1 MLKGALI
8 IESLSTGVGFDDSQ
22 LMLRR
27 LARFET
33 TDTTPTQPAI
43 WTILEFSSQMNPDA
57 LAELLS
63 GALTSPSWYANFD
76 TEEQAFVVFP
86 GKVFQYPHGDQ
97 RRRDEVAAYARS
109 VGVPDSQLDW

>member
-1 MLKGALI
+1 VGDSASTGDRRTYPGWRVRQNLIGDADAGRWPACLRGVHVLKGALI
-8 IESLSTGVGFDDSQ
+8 IESLSTGVVFDDSQ

-63 GALTSPSWYANFD
+63 GALTSPS
-76 TEEQAFVVFP
+76 
-86 GKVFQYPHGDQ
+86 
-97 RRRDEVAAYARS
+97 
-109 VGVPDSQLDW
+109 